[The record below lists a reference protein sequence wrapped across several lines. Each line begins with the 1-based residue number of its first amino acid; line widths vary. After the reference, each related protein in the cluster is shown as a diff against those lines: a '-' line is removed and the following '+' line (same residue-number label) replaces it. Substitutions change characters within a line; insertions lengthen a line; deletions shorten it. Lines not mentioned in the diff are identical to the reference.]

1 MFAKSIVILILCIL
15 LFSIS
20 VNGYRLD
27 SDRHLN
33 DVDDPN
39 ELNDPYL
46 IKRIQMLLGTSKA
59 SKQRNNDLEDNSA
72 SDHSID
78 RRFIS
83 NRRPGLIRLK

>member
-1 MFAKSIVILILCIL
+1 MFAKSIVILILCII

-46 IKRIQMLLGTSKA
+46 IKRIQMLLGTSK
-59 SKQRNNDLEDNSA
+59 QRNNDLEDYSA

-78 RRFIS
+78 RRLIS

>member
-1 MFAKSIVILILCIL
+1 MFAKSIAVFILFTI

-27 SDRHLN
+27 SNRHLN

-39 ELNDPYL
+39 ELHDPYL
-46 IKRIQMLLGTSKA
+46 IKRIQMLLGA
-59 SKQRNNDLEDNSA
+59 SKQRSNDLEDYSA

-78 RRFIS
+78 RRFTS